1 MPTDF
6 FSLPGEIRNKIY
18 EYLLVH
24 DDSIAPWHKGFGLSP
39 NILAT
44 SKRTLHEA
52 RPILYG
58 GNCFN
63 IFSDPDKAREF
74 FNTIGLI
81 NVHHL
86 RSIRIAFPLRN
97 NEENLKNDNEP
108 VCEDPSL
115 ATMDIIIKS
124 CVNVETVTFSLV
136 SFELLGCSLDGEYGV
151 ILAEVDSRLREIP
164 ALKDVIVEACS
175 GGFAMAIRQEIE
187 EGLGWLMCDLGD
199 DPLHLSHRGFP
210 YEDFDWFLANYDDV
224 SLGEDSEDSDE

>member
-24 DDSIAPWHKGFGLSP
+24 EGGIVPWHKGFGLSP

-52 RPILYG
+52 RSILYG
-58 GNCFN
+58 GNCFT
-63 IFSDPDKAREF
+63 ISPDLNKTEEL

-86 RSIRIAFPLRN
+86 RSIRIAFPLFN
-97 NEENLKNDNEP
+97 NKEIFKFDNEP
-108 VCEDPSL
+108 VCMNPSL
-115 ATMDIIIKS
+115 ATMKIIIKS

-136 SFELLGCSLDGEYGV
+136 SIELLVFSPVGDHGV
-151 ILAEVDSRLREIP
+151 TLAEVDSRLREIP
-164 ALKDVIVEACS
+164 ALKDVIVEACRGS
-175 GGFAMAIRQEIE
+175 IAMAIRQEIE
-187 EGLGWLMCDLGD
+187 GLGWLMCDMGD
-199 DPLHLSHRGFP
+199 DPLHPCHRGFP
-210 YEDFDWFLANYDDV
+210 DEGYDWLVLAHGD
-224 SLGEDSEDSDE
+224 LGTL

>member
-24 DDSIAPWHKGFGLSP
+24 EDGIVPWHKGFGLSP

-52 RPILYG
+52 RSILYG

-63 IFSDPDKAREF
+63 ISADPDKAEEF
-74 FNTIGLI
+74 FNAIGLI

-86 RSIRIAFPLRN
+86 RSIRIAFPIRN
-97 NEENLKNDNEP
+97 NEENFKYDNEP

-115 ATMDIIIKS
+115 ATMNIIIKL

-136 SFELLGCSLDGEYGV
+136 SVELLECSLVKDHGV
-151 ILAEVDSRLREIP
+151 ILAKVDSRLREIP
-164 ALKDVIVEACS
+164 ALKDVIVEARR

-187 EGLGWLMCDLGD
+187 GLGWLMCDLED
-199 DPLHLSHRGFP
+199 DPLHLCHCGFP
-210 YEDFDWFLANYDDV
+210 YEDFEVWLHAYEDDV
-224 SLGEDSEDSDE
+224 SLGEEYEDSDE